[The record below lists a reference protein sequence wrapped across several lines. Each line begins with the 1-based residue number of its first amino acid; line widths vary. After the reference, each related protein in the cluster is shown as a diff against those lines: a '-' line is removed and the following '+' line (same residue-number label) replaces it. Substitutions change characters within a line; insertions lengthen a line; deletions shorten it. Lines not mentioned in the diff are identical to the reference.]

1 MTAQNILIEQRKIQL
16 IGMIAQLYDVEV
28 VDAIE
33 ELLLNSQKD
42 WWENISEQERAAI
55 DVGLADVKNG
65 QLLSN
70 EQVTQEINE
79 RYKNL

>member
-1 MTAQNILIEQRKIQL
+1 MTAQNILIEQKKIQL
-16 IGMIAQLYDVEV
+16 IGMIAQLYDMEV

-55 DVGLADVKNG
+55 DVGLADVKNR

-70 EQVTQEINE
+70 EQVMKEINE